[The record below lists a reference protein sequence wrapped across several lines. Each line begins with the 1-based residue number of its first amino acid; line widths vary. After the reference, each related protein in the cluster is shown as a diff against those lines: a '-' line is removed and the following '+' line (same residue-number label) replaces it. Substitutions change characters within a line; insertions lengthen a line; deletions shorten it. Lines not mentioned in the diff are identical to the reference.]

1 MRKQENFIVPAHWGH
16 IAPEIEASGEFLYS
30 FLGENRAS
38 ATGNSIIGGNSA
50 PYKLIG
56 NEVVEASVSPF
67 QPTCSTN
74 LFLLEGEGSHVL
86 GPGGIFQQS
95 LVS

>member
-67 QPTCSTN
+67 QPTSSSF
-74 LFLLEGEGSHVL
+74 FLGGEGSLCSGAQWNFPRV
-86 GPGGIFQQS
+86 FS
-95 LVS
+95 